1 MNLFRSSVRSSYR
14 ALRKRAV
21 EAALTG
27 GRAVSRYP
35 ERGRLQRHAAA
46 LNERLVGQTV
56 LVTGASSGIGRAT
69 ALRAAKSGAKL
80 VLVARS
86 EPKLDELRAEIERHG
101 GCATTYPVDLS
112 SAAAT
117 QQLLEQ
123 LAAGGIEVDVLVNN
137 AGRSIRRSI
146 DEARERAH
154 DYERTM
160 ALNYFGSVR
169 LILGLVPGM
178 RARRRG
184 HVINVSSAGVQ
195 VGTPLFSAYVA
206 SKAALDAFTR
216 VAAGETRAD
225 GVRFTTVH
233 MPLVRTPMIAPTAA
247 YRELAALTPEQ
258 AAEIVLRA
266 LITHE
271 KQLGTYLGAL
281 FSLAHILL
289 PDAAEHVLSLG
300 HHLHLQA

>member
-1 MNLFRSSVRSSYR
+1 
-14 ALRKRAV
+14 
-21 EAALTG
+21 
-27 GRAVSRYP
+27 
-35 ERGRLQRHAAA
+35 
-46 LNERLVGQTV
+46 
-56 LVTGASSGIGRAT
+56 
-69 ALRAAKSGAKL
+69 
-80 VLVARS
+80 
-86 EPKLDELRAEIERHG
+86 
-101 GCATTYPVDLS
+101 
-112 SAAAT
+112 
-117 QQLLEQ
+117 
-123 LAAGGIEVDVLVNN
+123 
-137 AGRSIRRSI
+137 
-146 DEARERAH
+146 
-154 DYERTM
+154 
-160 ALNYFGSVR
+160 
-169 LILGLVPGM
+169 
-178 RARRRG
+178 
-184 HVINVSSAGVQ
+184 